1 MQMRGV
7 RLEHGAAL
15 RVPQAFDNA
24 SWEVLTAWV
33 GPAGY
38 RLDSETLVVEV
49 DGREVVAKCGDWIV
63 LAATG
68 GYHVARSSAVVVP
81 MPTKGGAPAAL
92 N

>member
-24 SWEVLTAWV
+24 SWEVLVAWV

-38 RLDSETLVVEV
+38 RLDPETLVVEIE
-49 DGREVVAKCGDWIV
+49 GREVVAKCGDWIV

-68 GYHVARSSAVVVP
+68 SYHVARSSAVVVP
-81 MPTKGGAPAAL
+81 LTARGQPTPPL

>member
-15 RVPQAFDNA
+15 RVPQTFDNA
-24 SWEVLTAWV
+24 SWEVLLSWV

-38 RLDSETLVVEV
+38 RLDPETLVVEV

-68 GYHVARSSAVVVP
+68 AYHVARSSAVVVP
-81 MPTKGGAPAAL
+81 MTARGQPAPPL

>member
-24 SWEVLTAWV
+24 SWEVLVAWI
-33 GPAGY
+33 GSAGY
-38 RLDSETLVVEV
+38 RLDSDTLVVEV
-49 DGREVVAKCGDWIV
+49 EGREVIAHCGDWVV

-68 GYHVARSSAVVVP
+68 SYHVARSSAVVVP
-81 MPTKGGAPAAL
+81 LHKAGEAPSL